1 MGVDLIKMIK
11 TERIYLNR
19 FREDDTDLLFQ
30 LDGDAD
36 VMKYI
41 TLGVPMTID
50 EVIEKSM
57 PRILKSYQKHP
68 DFGIFAAYLNNSD
81 EYIGWFQF
89 EIDKKTK
96 DAIEIGWRLKKQ
108 HWGNGYATEV
118 AIALSEKG
126 IAMGKTIVAIAMVDN
141 TASIRVMEKAGLEF
155 EKEFWGDYEP
165 HSGNP
170 DVLYK
175 RQPSIS

>member
-1 MGVDLIKMIK
+1 MIK
-11 TERIYLNR
+11 TERIYLER

-41 TLGVPMTID
+41 TLGVSRTIE

-57 PRILKSYQKHP
+57 PRILKSYQENS

-81 EYIGWFQF
+81 KYIGWFQF
-89 EIDKKTK
+89 EKDKEFK

-108 HWGNGYATEV
+108 HWGNGYATEL
-118 AIALSEKG
+118 AIAFSEMG
-126 IAMGKTIVAIAMVDN
+126 IEMGKTIVARAMIEN
-141 TASIRVMEKAGLEF
+141 LASIRVMEKVGLEF

-165 HSGNP
+165 HSGSP
-170 DVLYK
+170 DILYK
-175 RQPSIS
+175 R

>member
-1 MGVDLIKMIK
+1 MIK
-11 TERIYLNR
+11 TERIYLER

-36 VMKYI
+36 VMKSI
-41 TLGVPMTID
+41 TLGVSRTIE

-57 PRILKSYQKHP
+57 PRILKSYQENS

-81 EYIGWFQF
+81 KYIGWFQF
-89 EIDKKTK
+89 EKDKEFK

-108 HWGNGYATEV
+108 HWGNGYATEL
-118 AIALSEKG
+118 AIAFSEMG
-126 IAMGKTIVAIAMVDN
+126 IEMGKTIVARAMIEN
-141 TASIRVMEKAGLEF
+141 LASIRVMEKAGLEF

-165 HSGNP
+165 HSGSP

-175 RQPSIS
+175 R

>member
-1 MGVDLIKMIK
+1 MIK
-11 TERIYLNR
+11 TERIYLKR
-19 FREDDTDLLFQ
+19 FRENNIDLLFQ

-41 TLGVPMTID
+41 TLGVSRTMED
-50 EVIEKSM
+50 LIEKSM
-57 PRILKSYQKHP
+57 PRILKSYQEHS
-68 DFGIFAAYLNNSD
+68 DFGIFAAYLKISD
-81 EYIGWFQF
+81 EFIGWFQF
-89 EIDKKTK
+89 EKDKELK
-96 DAIEIGWRLKKQ
+96 DSIEIGWRLKKQ

-118 AIALSEKG
+118 AIALSEMG
-126 IAMGKTIVAIAMVDN
+126 IEMGKTIVARAMIEN
-141 TASIRVMEKAGLEF
+141 LASIKVMVKAGLKF

-175 RQPSIS
+175 RQENP

>member
-1 MGVDLIKMIK
+1 
-11 TERIYLNR
+11 
-19 FREDDTDLLFQ
+19 
-30 LDGDAD
+30 
-36 VMKYI
+36 MKYI
-41 TLGVPMTID
+41 TLGVARTMD

-57 PRILKSYQKHP
+57 PRILKSYQKHS
-68 DFGIFAAYLNNSD
+68 DLGIYAAYLKNSD
-81 EYIGWFQF
+81 EYVWWFQF
-89 EIDKKTK
+89 ERDKELK

-126 IAMGKTIVAIAMVDN
+126 MEKGKIIVARAMIEN
-141 TASIRVMEKAGLEF
+141 LASIRVMEKAGLEF

-165 HSGNP
+165 HSGSP

-175 RQPSIS
+175 RKPIV

>member
-1 MGVDLIKMIK
+1 MIK
-11 TERIYLNR
+11 TDRIYLKR
-19 FREDDTDLLFQ
+19 FREDDIDLLFQ
-30 LDGDAD
+30 LDGDSD

-41 TLGVPMTID
+41 TLGVSRTME

-57 PRILKSYQKHP
+57 PRILKSYQEHS
-68 DFGIFAAYLNNSD
+68 DFGIFAAYLKNSD

-89 EIDKKTK
+89 EQDKELKN
-96 DAIEIGWRLKKQ
+96 AIEIGWRLKKQ

-118 AIALSEKG
+118 AIALSEMG
-126 IAMGKTIVAIAMVDN
+126 IEMGKTIVVRAMIEN
-141 TASIRVMEKAGLEF
+141 LASIRVMEKAGLEF

-170 DVLYK
+170 DVLYQ
-175 RQPSIS
+175 RQSST

>member
-1 MGVDLIKMIK
+1 MIK
-11 TERIYLNR
+11 TERIYFKR
-19 FREDDTDLLFQ
+19 FSEGNADLLFQ

-41 TLGVPMTID
+41 TLGIPRTIE
-50 EVIEKSM
+50 EVIENSM
-57 PRILKSYQKHP
+57 PKILQSYQDKS

-81 EYIGWFQF
+81 EYVGWFQF
-89 EIDKKTK
+89 EKDKEFK

-118 AIALSEKG
+118 AIDLCETG
-126 IAMGKTIVAIAMVDN
+126 IEMGKTIVARAMIEN
-141 TASIRVMEKAGLEF
+141 LASIRIMEKAGLEF

-175 RQPSIS
+175 R

>member
-1 MGVDLIKMIK
+1 MIK
-11 TERIYLNR
+11 TERIYLKR
-19 FREDDTDLLFQ
+19 FRENNIDLLFQ

-41 TLGVPMTID
+41 TLGVARTME
-50 EVIEKSM
+50 EVIEESM
-57 PRILKSYQKHP
+57 PRILKSYQKHS
-68 DFGIFAAYLNNSD
+68 DFGIFAAYLKNSD

-89 EIDKKTK
+89 ERDKELK

-118 AIALSEKG
+118 AIALSEMGMEK
-126 IAMGKTIVAIAMVDN
+126 GKTIVARAMIEN
-141 TASIRVMEKAGLEF
+141 IASIRVMEKAGLEF

-170 DVLYK
+170 DVLYQ
-175 RQPSIS
+175 RQSTT

>member
-1 MGVDLIKMIK
+1 MTK
-11 TERIYLNR
+11 TERIYLKR
-19 FREDDTDLLFQ
+19 FREYDTDLLFQ

-41 TLGVPMTID
+41 TLGVPRTID

-57 PRILKSYQKHP
+57 PRILKSYQENS

-89 EIDKKTK
+89 EKDKDFK

-108 HWGNGYATEV
+108 HWGKGYATEV
-118 AIALSEKG
+118 GTALSKKG
-126 IAMGKTIVAIAMVDN
+126 IDMGKTIVARAMVEN
-141 TASIRVMEKAGLEF
+141 IASVRVMEKAGLEF

-165 HSGNP
+165 HSGSP

-175 RQPSIS
+175 RKPSL

>member
-1 MGVDLIKMIK
+1 MIK
-11 TERIYLNR
+11 TERIYLKR

-41 TLGVPMTID
+41 TLGVSRTIE

-57 PRILKSYQKHP
+57 PRILKSYQEKS

-89 EIDKKTK
+89 EKDKELK
-96 DAIEIGWRLKKQ
+96 DAIEIGWRLKKE

-118 AIALSEKG
+118 GTALSENG
-126 IAMGKTIVAIAMVDN
+126 IKMGKTIVARAMIEN
-141 TASIRVMEKAGLEF
+141 LASIRVMEKAGLEF

-165 HSGNP
+165 QSGSP

-175 RQPSIS
+175 RKPIV

>member
-1 MGVDLIKMIK
+1 MIK
-11 TERIYLNR
+11 TERIYLKR
-19 FREDDTDLLFQ
+19 FREDDAELLFH
-30 LDGDAD
+30 LDSDAD

-41 TLGVPMTID
+41 TLGVPRTLE

-57 PRILKSYQKHP
+57 PRILESYQKNL
-68 DFGIFAAYLNNSD
+68 DFGIFAAYLNNSE
-81 EYIGWFQF
+81 EYLGWFQF
-89 EIDKKTK
+89 EIDKEIK

-118 AIALSEKG
+118 ATALSEKG
-126 IAMGKTIVAIAMVDN
+126 IEMGKTIIARAMVEN
-141 TASIRVMEKAGLEF
+141 IASIRVMEKAGLEF